1 MDTTLPGL
9 RVFAPDEN
17 SDQGDSDYESDPML
31 EIADCYA
38 ASNDPGDMQHDSDEE
53 DFSQQPDRGCPS
65 SHASIPGAGRALGDV
80 AGYTELNE
88 SMKNDP

>member
-9 RVFAPDEN
+9 RAFAPDEN

-38 ASNDPGDMQHDSDEE
+38 ASNDPGDMQHDSDAE
-53 DFSQQPDRGCPS
+53 DFSQPPDRRRHPVKKVFQ
-65 SHASIPGAGRALGDV
+65 AL
-80 AGYTELNE
+80 AEHSAMLLATTNLM
-88 SMKNDP
+88 SP